1 MRRLYESGNVRFMEG
16 AITYVALGAAMIGV
30 LVSIVYIALLAVGIG
45 ALKKTRDRL
54 NGGS

>member
-16 AITYVALGAAMIGV
+16 AITYVALGAAAIGV

-45 ALKKTRDRL
+45 TLKKTRDRL